1 MHHKST
7 TPPGTIL
14 VVDDHGIVRDGISM
28 LLQGNGHQVVGTA
41 ATGKEAILEALRLA
55 PDVIIMDLVL
65 PDLNGIDATEYILR
79 RLPLTRIII
88 LSASRTSEHVYRAL
102 RAGARGYV
110 IKDAAGSEL
119 AQAVATVLAGGEYL
133 SPRTNNFDVDGS
145 SCASAAV
152 SPLESLS
159 ARERQVLHG
168 ICDGSTSA
176 EVARRL
182 CLSAKTVDTYR
193 GRLMTK
199 LGVGNRTAL
208 IRFAI
213 EHSLLPL

>member
-1 MHHKST
+1 MQHKST

-28 LLQGNGHQVVGTA
+28 LLQGNGHHVVGTA

-110 IKDAAGSEL
+110 IKDAAGAEL

-133 SPRTNNFDVDGS
+133 SPRTSNFDVDGS
-145 SCASAAV
+145 SWWGRLRVCASASRCCRWALPTAPKIDRMDSKITY
-152 SPLESLS
+152 SPPALE
-159 ARERQVLHG
+159 G
-168 ICDGSTSA
+168 FG
-176 EVARRL
+176 
-182 CLSAKTVDTYR
+182 
-193 GRLMTK
+193 GMK
-199 LGVGNRTAL
+199 LR
-208 IRFAI
+208 IR
-213 EHSLLPL
+213 